1 MKLTQR
7 EASYMVNVIVSEL
20 EKRDK
25 HAVVAVADAY
35 GELVAFVRMENT
47 KLHSI
52 NIAINKAW
60 TAARAEKPTSEIGKA
75 LKDPLKGYDIGF
87 YGDPKYTG
95 FGGGVPIKVNDLVI
109 GAVAVSGLSQEED
122 EELAVI
128 GITSIYK

>member
-7 EASYMVNVIVSEL
+7 EASYILNVIISEL

-25 HAVVAVADAY
+25 QGVIAVADAY
-35 GELVAFVRMENT
+35 GELLAFVRMENV

-60 TAARAEKPTSEIGKA
+60 TAARAQKPTSEIGKS
-75 LKDPLKGYDIGF
+75 LKDPVKGYDISF
-87 YGDPKYTG
+87 FGDPKYTG
-95 FGGGVPIKVNDLVI
+95 FGGGVPIKVKDVVI

-122 EELAVI
+122 EELAII
-128 GITSIYK
+128 GISSIYK

>member
-7 EASYMVNVIVSEL
+7 EASYMANVIVSEL

-25 HAVVAVADAY
+25 HAIVAVADAY
-35 GELVAFVRMENT
+35 GELLVFIRMENT

-60 TAARAEKPTSEIGKA
+60 TAARAQKPTSEIGKA
-75 LKDPLKGYDIGF
+75 LKDPVKGHEISF

-95 FGGGVPIKVNDLVI
+95 FGGGVPVKHNNLVI

-122 EELAVI
+122 EELAII

>member
-7 EASYMVNVIVSEL
+7 EASYIINVIISEL

-25 HAVVAVADAY
+25 QAVIAIADSY
-35 GELVAFVRMENT
+35 GELLAFVRMENT

-60 TAARAEKPTSEIGKA
+60 TAARAQKPTSEIGKS
-75 LKDPLKGYDIGF
+75 LKDSVKGYDISF
-87 YGDPKYTG
+87 YGDSKYTG
-95 FGGGVPIKVNDLVI
+95 FGGGVPIKVKDMVI

-122 EELAVI
+122 EEMAII
-128 GITSIYK
+128 GISSIYK